1 MFDNFCYYFLLFIIY
16 SFMGWIMEIIDNII
30 VKHKIVNRGFLL
42 GPYCPIYGF
51 GCLSLIFFL
60 SNYKSDP
67 IILFF
72 MAIVI
77 CSILEYTTSYIMEKL
92 FKLRWWDYTDKKFN
106 INGRICAE
114 TMIPFGLLGTLVI
127 CVINPFFESILNNIP
142 TNILNNIS
150 IILFVIYFIDQLIS
164 ISIIFGFKGKLITNE
179 KDNTE
184 EIKKKVKEVLK
195 NGNYFHKRL
204 INAFPNI
211 ISPRERL
218 KKLQSKINNEIK
230 KFKKH
235 RFF

>member
-77 CSILEYTTSYIMEKL
+77 CSILEYSTSYIMEKL

-127 CVINPFFESILNNIP
+127 CIINPFF
-142 TNILNNIS
+142 
-150 IILFVIYFIDQLIS
+150 LFVIFLS
-164 ISIIFGFKGKLITNE
+164 
-179 KDNTE
+179 
-184 EIKKKVKEVLK
+184 
-195 NGNYFHKRL
+195 R
-204 INAFPNI
+204 
-211 ISPRERL
+211 
-218 KKLQSKINNEIK
+218 
-230 KFKKH
+230 
-235 RFF
+235 

>member
-16 SFMGWIMEIIDNII
+16 SFMGWLMEIIDNII

-77 CSILEYTTSYIMEKL
+77 CSILEYSTSYIMEKL

-127 CVINPFFESILNNIP
+127 CIINPFFAELVQNIEEE
-142 TNILNNIS
+142 
-150 IILFVIYFIDQLIS
+150 LFCL
-164 ISIIFGFKGKLITNE
+164 
-179 KDNTE
+179 
-184 EIKKKVKEVLK
+184 
-195 NGNYFHKRL
+195 
-204 INAFPNI
+204 
-211 ISPRERL
+211 
-218 KKLQSKINNEIK
+218 
-230 KFKKH
+230 
-235 RFF
+235 